1 MKHLV
6 ESIIN
11 KNYDDSE
18 NHLAEAF
25 RSIMERK
32 MYEMKKQIAAKMC
45 EQSGYSD
52 TSRLGGGRP
61 PTQAEIQSGVGSLAN
76 QMGFQGS
83 SSNEVIDSVT
93 RGGKTTTTTT
103 RWGSQTNP
111 PSSGSSGP
119 TAPAALAPTGNTGKL
134 QGVPGYSDTERLKKF
149 EEQNTHNERM
159 KRLRADVIEE
169 EENDNETP
177 VTSRP
182 GGIKIGG
189 RVSIPDQQAFPTNP
203 DYVNRMNNVADV
215 VSVATGIG
223 PGRIKTATTLGK
235 LAFKHGAPN
244 ELNEQDDAAEESSMA
259 RSELQ
264 AISKDVKTI
273 MSKIKK
279 DRELEAWTQ
288 SKITKA
294 ADYMNA
300 VADYMENE
308 EEPLDEG
315 RINIVKV
322 RIRGGK
328 IQRRKKVS
336 NVSGF
341 TMRGGKL
348 TRMSATE
355 RRRRKLGAKKAA
367 RKSKAKKTQMLRKRR
382 MALMK
387 RQRLGL

>member
-45 EQSGYSD
+45 E
-52 TSRLGGGRP
+52 
-61 PTQAEIQSGVGSLAN
+61 E
-76 QMGFQGS
+76 
-83 SSNEVIDSVT
+83 
-93 RGGKTTTTTT
+93 
-103 RWGSQTNP
+103 
-111 PSSGSSGP
+111 
-119 TAPAALAPTGNTGKL
+119 
-134 QGVPGYSDTERLKKF
+134 
-149 EEQNTHNERM
+149 
-159 KRLRADVIEE
+159 
-169 EENDNETP
+169 
-177 VTSRP
+177 
-182 GGIKIGG
+182 
-189 RVSIPDQQAFPTNP
+189 
-203 DYVNRMNNVADV
+203 
-215 VSVATGIG
+215 
-223 PGRIKTATTLGK
+223 
-235 LAFKHGAPN
+235 
-244 ELNEQDDAAEESSMA
+244 DDAAEESSMA